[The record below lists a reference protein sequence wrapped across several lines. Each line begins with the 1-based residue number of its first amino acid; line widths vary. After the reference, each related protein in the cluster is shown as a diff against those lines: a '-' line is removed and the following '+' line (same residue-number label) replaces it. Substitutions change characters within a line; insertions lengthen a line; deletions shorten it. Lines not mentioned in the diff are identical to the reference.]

1 MHAQLL
7 REQKARGAGATAA
20 THVPAMEALAEH
32 GCHVELR
39 ALLAEQ
45 RGAGGAVLPYQYTLL
60 LRAYRRAAATR
71 TFAQSRCDAVR
82 RAPHTLLLLHV

>member
-1 MHAQLL
+1 MKGCPAARAQLL
-7 REQKARGAGATAA
+7 REQRARGAGATAA

-45 RGAGGAVLPYQYTLL
+45 RGAGGAALPYQYTLL
-60 LRAYRRAAATR
+60 LRAYRRAAVAR
-71 TFAQSRCDAVR
+71 N
-82 RAPHTLLLLHV
+82 PILP